1 MDDALTL
8 IKKTRAQDANGIC
21 RNTGE
26 TRREVFCKVSSIT
39 RAEFFEGG
47 RNGLNPSFVFSVFH
61 ADYEGESL
69 VEYRGET
76 YSIYRTYKADRIRG
90 VTESTQDAS
99 ELSLDY
105 IELYAQR
112 KGGSNGE

>member
-1 MDDALTL
+1 L
-8 IKKTRAQDANGIC
+8 IKKTRAQDANGVW

-39 RAEFFEGG
+39 RAEFFDGG

-76 YSIYRTYKADRIRG
+76 YSIYRTYKADK
-90 VTESTQDAS
+90 SKDD
-99 ELSLDY
+99 LSPDY